1 METNVRAK
9 DPVCGM
15 SVDPSLTDLVTVHE
29 GRRYYFCAKGCQT
42 AFEKNPRKY
51 LKHKGFLG
59 RFIDRLGKTNQET
72 FGSGGPSCCH

>member
-1 METNVRAK
+1 VEAHAKAK

-15 SVDPSLTDLVTVHE
+15 TVDPDATDLVYVHG
-29 GRRYYFCAKGCQT
+29 GRKYYFCAKGCQT

-51 LKHKGFLG
+51 LKRKGFFG
-59 RFIDRLGKTNQET
+59 RFLDRLSKSNQET